1 MRPLCAR
8 ETRARCYRLV
18 NRSHPSRG
26 ALLALV
32 FAASTLAEEPARTPV
47 RLDVRAFRPVE
58 GPSSGPAVYYHV
70 LGDAPDAPVLQGIYR
85 PGLETVTMGVEVP
98 QAMRQ
103 RAQFLRWRWR
113 ALAFPEGG
121 DECRAGRGDSAASVV
136 VAFKRGFK
144 WYMLKY
150 VWSPS
155 SPLGATCDRK
165 RSLML
170 TRDTIVLERGGA
182 PGTWLTERVNVRQ
195 AFRDH
200 FADGDPEAPVPDLVG
215 VAVMTDGDQT
225 HSESGAE
232 WADFELLP

>member
-1 MRPLCAR
+1 
-8 ETRARCYRLV
+8 V
-18 NRSHPSRG
+18 NRFHPARG
-26 ALLALV
+26 ALLALA
-32 FAASTLAEEPARTPV
+32 FAASTLAEDPARPHG

-70 LGDAPDAPVLQGIYR
+70 LEDPPDGAVLQGLYR

-98 QAMRQ
+98 PELRQ
-103 RAQFLRWRWR
+103 RARYLRWRWR
-113 ALAFPEGG
+113 ALAFPRGG
-121 DECRAGRGDSAASVV
+121 DECRPGRGDSAASVV
-136 VAFKRGFK
+136 VAFKRGLK

-150 VWSPS
+150 VWSPM

-170 TRDTIVLERGGA
+170 ARDTIVLERGGA
-182 PGTWLTERVNVRQ
+182 PGTWLTERVDVRQ

-200 FADGDPEAPVPDLVG
+200 FADGDPDAPVPDLVG

-225 HSESGAE
+225 RSESSAE
-232 WADFELLP
+232 WADFELVP